1 MSDSARTLPETLAR
15 IEELIALSGRARD
28 EVLNIR
34 ELSHATGLYESEV
47 ELLLAGGHLDEL
59 DEEDQEALVRQRVR
73 FLYEQH
79 RGPNDGPRDV
89 REIAAAIGQTPTWTK
104 KLVEGTAK
112 PSLVSGSR
120 LTKYYEVAATFL
132 TDSPDEALNREL
144 RPVLFDLEV
153 EADPGKTL
161 KEMGVLHL
169 SSRSPVL
176 GKQDLAALA
185 KMVASI
191 HTNLDQIQRVLDQTT
206 DPEGK
211 G

>member
-15 IEELIALSGRARD
+15 IEELIPESGRPRH
-28 EVLNIR
+28 EVLNVR

-47 ELLLAGGHLDEL
+47 ELLLAGGNLKE
-59 DEEDQEALVRQRVR
+59 EEDQEALVRQRVR

-79 RGPNDGPRDV
+79 TGANNGPREIT
-89 REIAAAIGQTPTWTK
+89 EIAAAIGATPTWTK
-104 KLVEGTAK
+104 KLTEGTAK
-112 PSLVSGSR
+112 PSLISGRR

-132 TDSPDEALNREL
+132 TDTAEEALNREL
-144 RPVLFDLEV
+144 QPVLFDLEV

-191 HTNLDQIQRVLDQTT
+191 STDLDAVKRVLAEKT
-206 DPEGK
+206 DPEGPE
-211 G
+211 

>member
-15 IEELIALSGRARD
+15 IEELMAQSGRPRD
-28 EVLNIR
+28 EVLNVR

-47 ELLLAGGHLDEL
+47 DLLLAGGHLDE
-59 DEEDQEALVRQRVR
+59 EDQEVLVRQRVR
-73 FLYEQH
+73 FLYEQYK
-79 RGPNDGPRDV
+79 GPNHGPRDV

-132 TDSPDEALNREL
+132 TDTADEALNREL
-144 RPVLFDLEV
+144 QSVLFSLEV

-169 SSRSPVL
+169 SSRSPAL

-191 HTNLDQIQRVLDQTT
+191 HVNLDQIQRVLDQTT